1 MRTLHT
7 VRWSVSLSNGE
18 TIHEGKGEYEEKD
31 GELSPWQKLLA
42 HIAECGAS
50 ITSLT
55 LSTESGATFALPSA
69 GKNPRFK
76 AFADAPKPVGYK
88 MFRKIG
94 VDVVSKDGGM
104 GKEELYT
111 CAEAQYEDGRKMQI
125 WVSEETHNAWT
136 LLV

>member
-55 LSTESGATFALPSA
+55 LSTDSGATFALPSA
-69 GKNPRFK
+69 GKNPKFK
-76 AFADAPKPVGYK
+76 AFADAPKPASFR

-94 VDVVSKDGGM
+94 VDMDPS
-104 GKEELYT
+104 GKGLGEEDLYT
-111 CAEAQYEDGRKMQI
+111 VIEATYADDRKVQI
-125 WVSEETHNAWT
+125 WVDERTHNAWT